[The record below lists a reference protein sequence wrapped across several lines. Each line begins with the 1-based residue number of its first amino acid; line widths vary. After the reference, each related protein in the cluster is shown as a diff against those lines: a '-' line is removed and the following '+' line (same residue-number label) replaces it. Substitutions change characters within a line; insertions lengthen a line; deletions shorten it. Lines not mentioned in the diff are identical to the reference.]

1 MISALRIFLAER
13 VVNAAKYGVDLESLT
28 PEDRHQVIIDCVG
41 HVLEEMVEFRM
52 CVPRKPWKKN
62 EPCPI
67 TNPEQRALALAEF
80 ADVLLLLG
88 NCALYAGFSAEDI
101 EKAIAD
107 KIAYNDQRLDHAKN
121 TDS

>member
-13 VVNAAKYGVDLESLT
+13 VTNAAKYGVDLDSLT
-28 PEDRHQVIIDCVG
+28 PAQRHQIIIDCVG

-52 CVPRKPWKKN
+52 CVPRKPWKSN

-101 EKAIAD
+101 EKAITD
-107 KIAYNDQRLDHAKN
+107 KIAYNDQRLDHSKN
-121 TDS
+121 VD